1 MNCTGLIMAGG
12 RSARMRTGGCATHKA
27 LRTICG
33 VPLLE
38 RNLNELLR
46 FDIKD
51 IWIAVSES
59 EGELLSW
66 LDSRGRAIA
75 IASGGTLQVYVE
87 ARPLG
92 TIGAA
97 RHLANRAENV
107 LVFNV
112 DNLTSL
118 NLSSFVNFHLTSGA
132 ALTVAS
138 HDELFRIPFG
148 QIELDGTRLTAYREK
163 PEIPV
168 SISSGIYAL
177 HRRAMQRISSGSPT
191 DAPSL
196 INLLLDAGENVACYR
211 HDSWWI
217 DVNDETALARAEA
230 ALASHSSSQI
240 GQQEIVPLWRRAS

>member
-12 RSARMRTGGCATHKA
+12 RSARMRNGGCTTHKA

-38 RNLNELLR
+38 RNLTELLR
-46 FDIKD
+46 FDIKN

-59 EGELLSW
+59 ESELLSW
-66 LDSRGRAIA
+66 LDSRGQAMAKAR
-75 IASGGTLQVYVE
+75 GGTLQVYIE

-97 RHLANRAENV
+97 RHLANCAENV

-148 QIELDGTRLTAYREK
+148 QIEVNGTQLTAYHEK

-177 HRRAMQRISSGSPT
+177 HRRAMQRIARTGPT
-191 DAPSL
+191 DAPNL
-196 INLLLDAGENVACYR
+196 INSLLGAGEKVACYR

-217 DVNDETALARAEA
+217 DVNDEAALARAEA
-230 ALASHSSSQI
+230 ALSSNVSSEI
-240 GQQEIVPLWRRAS
+240 AAQETVPLWRRAS